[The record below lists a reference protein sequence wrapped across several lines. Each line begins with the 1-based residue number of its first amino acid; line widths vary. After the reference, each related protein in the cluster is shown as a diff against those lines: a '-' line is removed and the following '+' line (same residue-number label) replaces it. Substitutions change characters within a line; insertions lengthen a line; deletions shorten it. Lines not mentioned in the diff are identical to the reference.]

1 MSNVS
6 RKVEIRMR
14 NAEILMGKCL
24 YVTVGKVHIE
34 MDLN

>member
-14 NAEILMGKCL
+14 NAKISLGESL
-24 YVTVGKVHIE
+24 YVTEGKVNIE